1 MTPATNLRRST
12 AFAAVAMALL
22 LAVACGTA
30 APSSAGEPTSGAS
43 VTASP
48 ATPSAT
54 AATASQGLAPDFT
67 LPSAA
72 GGEVKLSQFRG
83 NKDVVLV
90 FYRAYW

>member
-12 AFAAVAMALL
+12 AFAAVAVASL

-30 APSSAGEPTSGAS
+30 APSSTGEPTSGAS
-43 VTASP
+43 TSSP
-48 ATPSAT
+48 ALSSAT
-54 AATASQGLAPDFT
+54 PTIADQSLAPDFT